1 MSLQGSVVTT
11 STSAGILTVTESRFF
26 VFVPEKNWDKD
37 NKAKV
42 ASPANFPFFSLV
54 GSDSRPLA

>member
-1 MSLQGSVVTT
+1 MDLQGSVVTT

-26 VFVPEKNWDKD
+26 VFGPIFFKDKD

-42 ASPANFPFFSLV
+42 ASPASFPFFSLLPEAT
-54 GSDSRPLA
+54 RIR